1 MPEYDIALELAKLHI
16 LKGADFVRQLKMLT
30 SLPIFKP
37 IENEKDIF
45 EKSSPNDKKL
55 RDTIFVIIEEFFASN
70 PDILLYQ
77 CETGDN
83 RQDMRDRLFLKWFRE
98 YEHSDKFFIKV
109 STIIA
114 EEVKNYTAMIV
125 QKDNPQL
132 NNIIKDFDE
141 FVGFFQN
148 KPQ

>member
-1 MPEYDIALELAKLHI
+1 
-16 LKGADFVRQLKMLT
+16 
-30 SLPIFKP
+30 
-37 IENEKDIF
+37 
-45 EKSSPNDKKL
+45 
-55 RDTIFVIIEEFFASN
+55 
-70 PDILLYQ
+70 
-77 CETGDN
+77 
-83 RQDMRDRLFLKWFRE
+83 MRDRLFLKWFRE
-98 YEHSDKFFIKV
+98 YEHSDRFLIKV

-132 NNIIKDFDE
+132 ENIIRDFDE

>member
-1 MPEYDIALELAKLHI
+1 MMYGRHQK
-16 LKGADFVRQLKMLT
+16 VTLT
-30 SLPIFKP
+30 S
-37 IENEKDIF
+37 
-45 EKSSPNDKKL
+45 
-55 RDTIFVIIEEFFASN
+55 
-70 PDILLYQ
+70 
-77 CETGDN
+77 
-83 RQDMRDRLFLKWFRE
+83 
-98 YEHSDKFFIKV
+98 FIKV

>member
-1 MPEYDIALELAKLHI
+1 MKYGRHQK
-16 LKGADFVRQLKMLT
+16 VTLT
-30 SLPIFKP
+30 SL
-37 IENEKDIF
+37 
-45 EKSSPNDKKL
+45 
-55 RDTIFVIIEEFFASN
+55 
-70 PDILLYQ
+70 
-77 CETGDN
+77 
-83 RQDMRDRLFLKWFRE
+83 
-98 YEHSDKFFIKV
+98 IKV

-132 NNIIKDFDE
+132 ENIIRDFDE